1 MTAYRDQYASL
12 FHGGRD
18 VVLIAISS
26 DSPEDLQSWAK
37 DDDFPFLFASDP
49 GSSVYEAFG
58 GNARDNGMVGGR
70 SVIVVDPDG
79 KIAEV
84 VPRFR
89 EIDPSAYEELAAV
102 VDRVTPEPADAG
114 TPGGAR

>member
-18 VVLIAISS
+18 VVLIAISA
-26 DSPEDLQSWAK
+26 DSPEALQSWAS
-37 DDDFPFLFASDP
+37 DEDFPFLFASDP
-49 GSSVYEAFG
+49 GSSVYQAFG
-58 GNARDNGMVGGR
+58 GNAREDGMVGGR
-70 SVIVVDPDG
+70 SVIVVDPEG

-84 VPRFR
+84 IPRFR

-102 VDRVTPEPADAG
+102 IDRVTAVTAA
-114 TPGGAR
+114 PGAQGASG